1 MKLEKR
7 KQFIVNFLYFAIIL
21 GVVVLLTRYALG
33 VLMPFIVALLVSL
46 LLKPAVAFFNER
58 FKIPRSIAGIVLVV
72 LFYALVGFL
81 LTIIG
86 VQLFAAA
93 KSFFLLLPSLYTNTI
108 APWFD
113 HLFVSLQAFAE
124 KLDPSTTAAYNAVAS
139 NINTS
144 LGQAVVNLS
153 KGVVGWVTNLT
164 LKTPGFLLKL
174 LITVIATMF
183 LTADFPRIKA
193 FVMRQLPVRIC
204 DLLHNARVQLGRTLW
219 SYTRSYAIILT
230 MTFLEIAV
238 GLLLIGVK
246 NAFGI
251 AILIA
256 LFDILPVV
264 GSGLILLP
272 WTIFTLFSGNLP
284 VGIGLGVLYV
294 VVIVVRQIMEPKI
307 VGDRVGLHPLVT
319 LLSMVLGTY
328 LFGGIGLLG
337 LPITVALLHALNKQ
351 GAIHLYKLSDDP
363 EPEAEFAAA
372 AETPASAAEQPEQSE
387 QTFKQKSKQKAKK
400 Q

>member
-21 GVVVLLTRYALG
+21 GVVILLTRYALG

-46 LLKPAVAFFNER
+46 LLKPAVAFFHE
-58 FKIPRSIAGIVLVV
+58 KLKLPRSIAGIVLVV

-81 LTIIG
+81 LSVIG

-108 APWFD
+108 EPWFER
-113 HLFVSLQAFAE
+113 LFVSLQAFVE
-124 KLDPSTTAAYNAVAS
+124 KLDPSTATTYNAVVS
-139 NINTS
+139 NVTNS
-144 LGQAVVNLS
+144 LGGTVVNISKAVVS
-153 KGVVGWVTNLT
+153 WVTNLT
-164 LKTPGFLLKL
+164 LKAPGFLLKL
-174 LITVIATMF
+174 LITVIATIF

-219 SYTRSYAIILT
+219 SYTRSYAMILAI
-230 MTFLEIAV
+230 TFVEI
-238 GLLLIGVK
+238 GLGLSIIGVN

-264 GSGLILLP
+264 GSGLVLLP
-272 WTIFTLFSGNLP
+272 WAIFTLFAGNLP
-284 VGIGLGVLYV
+284 TGIGLLVLYV

-363 EPEAEFAAA
+363 EPEACAEAGDAPAPEA
-372 AETPASAAEQPEQSE
+372 AEPAAEATP
-387 QTFKQKSKQKAKK
+387 QTPKRNPKK
-400 Q
+400 K

>member
-1 MKLEKR
+1 MI
-7 KQFIVNFLYFAIIL
+7 FISLLFLY
-21 GVVVLLTRYALG
+21 R
-33 VLMPFIVALLVSL
+33 
-46 LLKPAVAFFNER
+46 FN
-58 FKIPRSIAGIVLVV
+58 P
-72 LFYALVGFL
+72 
-81 LTIIG
+81 
-86 VQLFAAA
+86 
-93 KSFFLLLPSLYTNTI
+93 
-108 APWFD
+108 D
-113 HLFVSLQAFAE
+113 
-124 KLDPSTTAAYNAVAS
+124 TAATYNAIVS
-139 NINTS
+139 NVSTS
-144 LGQAVVNLS
+144 LGGTVVNIS
-153 KGVVGWVTNLT
+153 KSVVTWVTNLT
-164 LKTPGFLLKL
+164 LKTPGLLLKL
-174 LITVIATMF
+174 LITVIATIF

-219 SYTRSYAIILT
+219 SYTRSYAMILAI
-230 MTFLEIAV
+230 TFVEI
-238 GLLLIGVK
+238 GLGLSIIGVN

-264 GSGLILLP
+264 GSGIVLLP

-284 VGIGLGVLYV
+284 TGIGLAVLYI

-307 VGDRVGLHPLVT
+307 VGDRVCLHPLVT

-363 EPEAEFAAA
+363 EPEPEPAATGEA
-372 AETPASAAEQPEQSE
+372 APPASAEPSAEAKPQAP
-387 QTFKQKSKQKAKK
+387 KRNSKKK
-400 Q
+400 

>member
-21 GVVVLLTRYALG
+21 GIVILLTRYALG
-33 VLMPFIVALLVSL
+33 ALMPFVIALLVSL
-46 LLKPAVAFFNER
+46 LLKPAVALFNEK
-58 FKIPRSIAGIVLVV
+58 FKIPRSLAGILLVV

-81 LTIIG
+81 LTVIG

-93 KSFFLLLPSLYTNTI
+93 KSFFLLLPSLYSDTI

-113 HLFVSLQAFAE
+113 RLFVSLQAFVE
-124 KLDPSTTAAYNAVAS
+124 KLDPDTTAAYNAIAS
-139 NINTS
+139 NVTTS
-144 LGQAVVNLS
+144 LG
-153 KGVVGWVTNLT
+153 GTVVGISKSVVSWVTNLT

-174 LITVIATMF
+174 LITVIATIF

-193 FVMRQLPVRIC
+193 FVMRQLPARVC

-230 MTFLEIAV
+230 MTFLEIAG
-238 GLLLIGVK
+238 GLLIIGVN

-264 GSGLILLP
+264 GSGLVLLP
-272 WTIFTLFSGNLP
+272 WAVFTLFSGDLAT
-284 VGIGLGVLYV
+284 GIGLLVLYI
-294 VVIVVRQIMEPKI
+294 VVIVVRQVMEPKI

-363 EPEAEFAAA
+363 EPNGEPDTANDASVPAAT
-372 AETPASAAEQPEQSE
+372 EP
-387 QTFKQKSKQKAKK
+387 KAKAK
-400 Q
+400 SQPKKRAPKTK